1 MYWSY
6 RNINLETFLKTLE
19 MELDTIRNKNYNKLF
34 K

>member
-6 RNINLETFLKTLE
+6 RNINLETFLNTLE
-19 MELDTIRNKNYNKLF
+19 MELDTIRDKNYNKQF

>member
-6 RNINLETFLKTLE
+6 RYINLETFLNTLE
-19 MELDTIRNKNYNKLF
+19 MELDTIRDKNYNKQF